1 MPNLPYLGPAGISR
15 IIDEMER
22 TQLGRGLVRNAVA
35 KAERAQR
42 SDLLRE
48 LNQMAPAD
56 LAKLSAAASRVE
68 RQQNLTDARVALTQL
83 KLNRIENRRDLQAIR
98 QLFSRGR

>member
-1 MPNLPYLGPAGISR
+1 MPNLPYLGPAGTSR
-15 IIDEMER
+15 IIDEMEK

-35 KAERAQR
+35 KTALAERA
-42 SDLLRE
+42 DMLRE

-83 KLNRIENRRDLQAIR
+83 RVNAMEQKRDIATVRRYLT
-98 QLFSRGR
+98 GR